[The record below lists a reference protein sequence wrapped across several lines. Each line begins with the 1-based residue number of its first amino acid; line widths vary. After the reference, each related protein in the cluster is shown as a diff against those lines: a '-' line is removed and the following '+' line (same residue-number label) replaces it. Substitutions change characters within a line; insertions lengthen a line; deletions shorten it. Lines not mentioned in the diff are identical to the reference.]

1 MNFFQ
6 HECCLHAR
14 VPRVKLDDGKVR
26 LIAPPWNGKLD
37 GFTLLFEAFLLQ
49 MCRSMPVHH
58 TGLIQTPIFN
68 LLGSLWRDLPD
79 FNSQNKTQAIQKI
92 TP

>member
-1 MNFFQ
+1 M
-6 HECCLHAR
+6 HAR

-49 MCRSMPVHH
+49 MCRSMPVH
-58 TGLIQTPIFN
+58 
-68 LLGSLWRDLPD
+68 R
-79 FNSQNKTQAIQKI
+79 KRAIKQ
-92 TP
+92 